1 MKVEKKD
8 YTVEDLIALKKDG
21 ALAIDPEYQRAP
33 AWTPSQEK
41 LFIDSIMRGYPLPAF
56 YFHDKVKVSAESG
69 PLRRLFIVDGQQ
81 RINAIVKFRD
91 NNFRMLDPSKEKGP
105 ISIFANGPCPWAGN
119 TFDGLSS
126 DYRRLFLDSQAVA
139 YEIMAFDDDE
149 KVIDNEVRDLFIRLQ
164 NGTPLTP
171 QDKRD
176 AWPGKFTDFVLQL
189 GGKAGLNY
197 PGHPFFRATVKG
209 HQGGKKRQLAAQIAM
224 LFIRK
229 NETMKFVDIKSKN
242 IDDFYGEFIDFD
254 MERDYGQSLINV
266 LDKIH
271 GIFPQNERI
280 ENHYAIHLSLFVD
293 TLVKNYID
301 DWSGHLLEAF
311 RKFRSECKR
320 AEEADKNGYE
330 SLPHMTEY
338 VVLIKTNSDKSETI
352 TRRHIFFCREMEKDM
367 KLTPK
372 DNNADYTPIER
383 ECVYQK
389 YGGKCQVCVM
399 NENTPDDVAFEKM
412 AIHRVELEDE
422 QKKSFYDDKALVE
435 SDCLPDTQEEIDAF
449 KTWWISRLWRNH
461 RPPLGRRKKLSD
473 APDGT
478 ICQFD
483 YKGEVHE
490 GVIKGGKLVVGENEY
505 KTFSEAS
512 CAITGTSRNGWDD
525 WFLQFPDGD
534 GYGWILAAE
543 WRRQGENAEWRRQGE
558 NAEWRGQGENED
570 ENEDDDE

>member
-1 MKVEKKD
+1 MKVETKN

-21 ALAIDPEYQRAP
+21 ALAIEPEYQRAP
-33 AWTPSQEK
+33 AWTPVQEK
-41 LFIDSIMRGYPLPAF
+41 LFIDSIMRGYPLPTF

-91 NNFRMLDPSKEKGP
+91 NNFRLLDPSKEKGYFP
-105 ISIFANGPCPWAGN
+105 NFVKDLPCPWAGM

-126 DYRRLFLDSQAVA
+126 DYRKLFLDSPVVA
-139 YEIMAFDDDE
+139 YEIIAIDDDDE

-189 GGKAGLNY
+189 GGKAELKGKY
-197 PGHPFFRATVKG
+197 QGHPFFRATVKG
-209 HQGGKKRQLAAQIAM
+209 YQGKNKRQLAAQMTM

-229 NETMKFVDIKSKN
+229 NEMMKFVDIGSKK
-242 IDDFYGEFIDFD
+242 IDDFYGEFINFD
-254 MERDYGQSLINV
+254 MERDCGQSLINV

-293 TLVKNYID
+293 TLIKNYID

-320 AEEADKNGYE
+320 AKEADKNGYE

-338 VVLIKTNSDKSETI
+338 VVGTKNSSDKYQVI
-352 TRRHIFFCREMEKDM
+352 MRRHIFFCREMEKDM

-372 DNNADYTPIER
+372 ENNADYTPIAR
-383 ECVYQK
+383 ECIYQK

-399 NENTPDDVAFEKM
+399 NKNTPDDVAFEKM

-525 WFLQFPDGD
+525 WHLQLPGEH
-534 GYGWILAAE
+534 GSGSITAAE
-543 WRRQGENAEWRRQGE
+543 WRRQGENAEW
-558 NAEWRGQGENED
+558 WGQGENED
-570 ENEDDDE
+570 EDEDE